1 MKTFAFLF
9 LFSVLFRFFH
19 KDSFFKAFDIL
30 EIMEIRGFI
39 TYFIFV
45 AGFTIGF
52 LLIGLILWHGRMIGR
67 GVTSLE
73 RVLNQDYAH
82 QCYEQGFVFV
92 NPYDFGLLEN
102 WKRFF
107 GAHTLGEFIR
117 RVLLP
122 STHKPDG
129 DGITWDG
136 YNVNT
141 NLQSNQFGAKD
152 KTRPIGYPPGV
163 HPNFPG
169 GYPTSRYRPVIP
181 PWEKQ
186 PKPARI
192 SPGYQP
198 RTPPTE
204 SRKDH

>member
-1 MKTFAFLF
+1 MGTP
-9 LFSVLFRFFH
+9 S
-19 KDSFFKAFDIL
+19 
-30 EIMEIRGFI
+30 FI
-39 TYFIFV
+39 TYYIFI
-45 AGFTIGF
+45 AGLTIAI
-52 LLIGLILWHGRMIGR
+52 LLIGLIWWHGRMIGR

-73 RVLNQDYAH
+73 RVLNQNYAH

-107 GAHTLGEFIR
+107 GVKTIGQFIR

-141 NLQSNQFGAKD
+141 NLQSYRYGFGQ
-152 KTRPIGYPPGV
+152 TIRPIGFPPGV
-163 HPNFPG
+163 HSNFLG
-169 GYPTSRYRPVIP
+169 GYPVNRYRTIIP

-186 PKPARI
+186 PTPVNTSAV
-192 SPGYQP
+192 YQP
-198 RTPPTE
+198 KTPSTE
-204 SRKDH
+204 TIDSMKDR